1 MRYLKLCID
10 SKKTIEN
17 IDNLKYGF
25 NNKLLSELIQLHLV
39 LGDIEW
45 QLDQLH
51 DIVRKTIGNIE
62 YEGDERL

>member
-45 QLDQLH
+45 QLDQLP
-51 DIVRKTIGNIE
+51 RE
-62 YEGDERL
+62 YRI

>member
-17 IDNLKYGF
+17 IDNLKYRF

-51 DIVRKTIGNIE
+51 DIVRKTIEVIE
-62 YEGDERL
+62 IQI

>member
-51 DIVRKTIGNIE
+51 DIVRKTIEVIE
-62 YEGDERL
+62 IQI